1 MTSHLSPDD
10 QVAALDGTLSGDR
23 LAHVSGCAACQE
35 ALARTRSIVDALR
48 SDDVPEPSPLFWDH
62 FSARVR
68 AATEAEA
75 VAASPRFGWRA
86 WVTIASAAAAFAIM
100 LIVRLGPG
108 APGLTVSQT
117 PQVAAAGAP
126 ATPAEATGA
135 EPLTAVLQMASS
147 LSSDDLTGVVAA
159 AGSETPLV
167 DDLSPAE
174 RAAFV
179 RLLHAEME
187 KLQ

>member
-10 QVAALDGTLSGDR
+10 HVAALDGTLSADR

-35 ALARTRSIVDALR
+35 TLARTRSIVDALR
-48 SDDVPEPSPLFWDH
+48 SDDVPEPSPLFWEH

-68 AATEAEA
+68 TATEAGVA
-75 VAASPRFGWRA
+75 AASPRFGWRA
-86 WVTIASAAAAFAIM
+86 WVTIASAAAAFMIM
-100 LIVRLGPG
+100 LIVRL
-108 APGLTVSQT
+108 APDTSSRPVSHP
-117 PQVAAAGAP
+117 PQVAAVGAS
-126 ATPAEATGA
+126 ATRAEASET

-147 LSSDDLTGVVAA
+147 LSSDDLSGVVSA
-159 AGSETPLV
+159 AGGQTPLV
-167 DDLSPAE
+167 EDLSPAE

-187 KLQ
+187 KVQ